1 MSVSVLTIKAHSSIL
16 KNDIS
21 IKFIIKV
28 YLTLLQ
34 DVNISNEHNH
44 LFQNDSR
51 KLNLVQHF

>member
-16 KNDIS
+16 KNDVS

-34 DVNISNEHNH
+34 DVNISKEHNH
-44 LFQNDSR
+44 LFQNDSH